1 MNPDAI
7 AAVILAA
14 GQGTRMKSKKPKVL
28 HPIAGRP
35 MLAQLMATID
45 ALAAEPGVARRIVV
59 VSPENGDAIQRALPG
74 IELAVQDPPLG
85 TGHAVM
91 AAAGKLSEFRGDV
104 LILFADSPLVS
115 AETLRAMLAAR
126 HGPLDPA
133 VVVMGFQPL
142 DSAEYA
148 RLILDDGGNLR
159 GIVEHRDA
167 SPAEREIGLCN
178 SGFMAIDG
186 AILPAL
192 LKGIGN
198 ANAKGEYYLTEIVEL
213 ANRMGRRCAV
223 VEAGEIEAW
232 GVNSREQLA
241 QAEAVV
247 QNRLRHAAMAAGATL
262 LAPDSVYFC
271 HDTILGQDVTI
282 GPNVFFGPGVRI
294 GDDVTVH
301 AFCHLEGCR
310 IAAGA
315 NIGPFARLRP
325 ETEIGEGVRI
335 GNFVEVKKAHIEDGA
350 KINHLSYI
358 GDARVG
364 MGANIGAGTITC
376 NYDGY
381 LKSFTDIG
389 KGAFIGSNTA
399 LVAPVKVGD
408 GAVVGA
414 GSTITSEVAAD
425 ALAVERSE
433 QIQKTGWAAAYRKRK
448 TAEKAAQ
455 NKPLKK

>member
-1 MNPDAI
+1 MSKDSI
-7 AAVILAA
+7 ATVVLAA

-45 ALAAEPGVARRIVV
+45 DLAAAPGVARRIVV
-59 VSPENGDAIQRALPG
+59 VAPDNCDAIRRAVPG
-74 IELAVQDPPLG
+74 IELALQDPPLG

-91 AAAGKLSEFRGDV
+91 AAAEKLSGFNGDV
-104 LILFADSPLVS
+104 LVLFADSPLVS
-115 AETLRAMLAAR
+115 TETLRAMLAAR
-126 HGPLDPA
+126 HGPQDPA
-133 VVVMGFQPL
+133 VVVMGFRPA
-142 DSAEYA
+142 DGAEYA
-148 RLILDDGGNLR
+148 RLILDDGGNLQ

-186 AILPAL
+186 AILQAL
-192 LKGIGN
+192 LDGIGN
-198 ANAKGEYYLTEIVEL
+198 DNVKGEYYLTEIVRI

-223 VEAGEIEAW
+223 VEAGEIEAL
-232 GVNSREQLA
+232 GVNSRDQLA

-262 LAPDSVYFC
+262 LDPDSVYFC

-282 GPNVFFGPGVRI
+282 GPNVFFGPGVSI

-301 AFCHLEGCR
+301 AFSHLEGCR
-310 IAAGA
+310 VAAGA
-315 NIGPFARLRP
+315 NIGPFARLQP
-325 ETEIGEGVRI
+325 EAEIGKGARI
-335 GNFVEVKKAHIEDGA
+335 GNFVEVKKARIEDGA
-350 KINHLSYI
+350 KVNHLSYI

-364 MGANIGAGTITC
+364 AGANIGAGTITC
-376 NYDGY
+376 NYDGF

-408 GAVVGA
+408 GAIVGA

-425 ALAVERSE
+425 ALAVERAE
-433 QIQKTGWAAAYRKRK
+433 QKQQAGWAVTYRKRK
-448 TAEKAAQ
+448 TAEKAGQ
-455 NKPLKK
+455 KK